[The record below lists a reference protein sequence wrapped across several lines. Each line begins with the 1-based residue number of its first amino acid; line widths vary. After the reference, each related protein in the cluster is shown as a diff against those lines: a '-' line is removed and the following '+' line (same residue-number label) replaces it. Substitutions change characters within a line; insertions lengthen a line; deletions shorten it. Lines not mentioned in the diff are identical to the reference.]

1 MIQKLKILDETL
13 NQLEKINKVGFL
25 YEDFKKV
32 NSELEKILLDLRS
45 ENQNLEFNKF
55 SKDYRTI
62 FKNTLDKIDKLESKI
77 LPKANLLNSF
87 TNSNL

>member
-1 MIQKLKILDETL
+1 MIQKLKILDENL
-13 NQLEKINKVGFL
+13 NQLEEINKVGFL

-32 NSELEKILLDLRS
+32 NSELEKILVDLKS
-45 ENQNLEFNKF
+45 ENLTLQNNKF
-55 SKDYRTI
+55 SEEYRNI
-62 FKNTLDKIDKLESKI
+62 YENTLNKIDNLESKI

>member
-13 NQLEKINKVGFL
+13 NQLDEINKVGFL

-32 NSELEKILLDLRS
+32 NSELEKILVDLKS
-45 ENQNLEFNKF
+45 ENLTLQNNKF
-55 SKDYRTI
+55 SEEYRNI
-62 FKNTLDKIDKLESKI
+62 YENTLNKIDNLESKI